1 MHKGFL
7 VFRMRKFIG
16 YLGMVLFVLLF
27 LTSNVFAL
35 SLSQKYPSYQYVFHE
50 FDVDDSYLDDAE
62 FISFISKYESR
73 MKRFYK
79 RSLLRGKVI
88 LPTMQGLLANDGVS
102 DLFIYLSMVESGF
115 SNTAVSPKKAVGLWQ
130 FMPATAKHYNLTVC
144 NSYDERCDTVS
155 STSAAIAYLNKL
167 HKQFGK
173 WYLAVLAYN
182 CGEGCL
188 QRAITKAGSKDLS
201 LLTDEGSKYLPKE
214 TRDYIRKIL
223 LISMIGENSNL
234 DVGRST
240 NNTLDGVIEVEVAK
254 GTLLKH
260 IATLLKLDVEL
271 LLKLNRKIK
280 NGIVPKEKE
289 RYKIIIPIEKVFAF
303 YLRYEIPQT
312 TKKIKPHLISH
323 YVALGETLES
333 IAERYH
339 TTIEEIIRANHLTDD
354 YLTLEQFLVIP
365 VSKKIFENTLVGHK

>member
-1 MHKGFL
+1 MRKCIAYLGTILL
-7 VFRMRKFIG
+7 VF
-16 YLGMVLFVLLF
+16 LF
-27 LTSNVFAL
+27 LTSHVFAL
-35 SLSQKYPSYQYVFHE
+35 SLSQKYPSYKYVFHE
-50 FDVDDSYLDDAE
+50 FNVDDSYIDDAE
-62 FISFISKYESR
+62 FVYFVSKYESK

-79 RSLLRGKVI
+79 RSLKRGKVI
-88 LPTMQGLLANDGVS
+88 LPTMQGLLVNDGVS

-115 SNTAVSPKKAVGLWQ
+115 STSAVSPKKAVGLWQ

-155 STSAAIAYLNKL
+155 ATSAAIAYLNKL

-173 WYLAVLAYN
+173 WYLAALAYN
-182 CGEGCL
+182 CGEGCV
-188 QRAITKAGSKDLS
+188 QRAIAKAGSKDLS

-214 TRDYIRKIL
+214 TREYIRKIL
-223 LISMIGENSNL
+223 LVAMIGENSSL
-234 DVGRST
+234 DFARST
-240 NNTLDGVIEVEVAK
+240 NDTLDGVIEVEVAK
-254 GTLLKH
+254 GTLLKK
-260 IATLLKLDVEL
+260 IATLIKLDVDL

-312 TKKIKPHLISH
+312 IKKIKPHLISH

-333 IAERYH
+333 IAKSYH
-339 TTIEEIIRANHLTDD
+339 TTIEEIKTANHLTDD